1 MMEGFTWRTSAS
13 LLASRP
19 FCRMDGHRQTRAG
32 TQGHHHL
39 GLDRMTRDQA
49 QLIALS
55 HGREDQ
61 LGFHHGKVVAYAHA
75 RSSPKGE
82 VGIGRTSS
90 RALWREALR
99 IGALLCFLFR
109 GTYCPG

>member
-1 MMEGFTWRTSAS
+1 MPGFTWRTSAS

-39 GLDRMTRDQA
+39 ELDPVTREQA

-61 LGFHHGKVVAYAHA
+61 LGFHHGKVVAKADA
-75 RSSPKGE
+75 WSPSKGE
-82 VGIGRTSS
+82 VGIGRTS
-90 RALWREALR
+90 RAAFWRKTLR
-99 IGALLCFLFR
+99 VE
-109 GTYCPG
+109 